1 MKPGEIAGSLLAK
14 TGMGKKVVGS
24 PYHRMLFSAA
34 VAFAFN
40 LLYAL
45 YNGVL
50 GIGSR
55 SLWLTAM
62 CAFYSILA
70 VMRFFAVLC
79 GRRNPSSVSAY
90 FVMKLSG
97 VLLVALGFV
106 LVAVLYI
113 SLAQNIAVK
122 HGEIIMITIAAYTF
136 YKITMAIVRA
146 ARQRKNS
153 SPLLSVI
160 RSIGYAEAAASVFT
174 LQRSMLVSFG
184 EMERGKMR
192 LMNTLTGAAVC
203 LFVFALGVVMIVKG
217 GLKGS
222 KED

>member
-1 MKPGEIAGSLLAK
+1 
-14 TGMGKKVVGS
+14 
-24 PYHRMLFSAA
+24 
-34 VAFAFN
+34 
-40 LLYAL
+40 
-45 YNGVL
+45 
-50 GIGSR
+50 
-55 SLWLTAM
+55 
-62 CAFYSILA
+62 
-70 VMRFFAVLC
+70 
-79 GRRNPSSVSAY
+79 
-90 FVMKLSG
+90 MKLSG